1 LNISIDI
8 DSQNMSQKRNK
19 IFPGWFIIIAL
30 FFIWLVTQGMTTHS
44 FTSLIEP
51 ITNRFG
57 WNYTEVTLAVSI
69 YNFVYMLLMPFIG
82 LAVDRWSARKL
93 IFAGITLSSI
103 GMFLLSWINTPGHL
117 YLCYVL
123 MGIGGSTCITTVPMT
138 IAGRWFRKKL
148 SLATSIVMSGSG
160 AGGLIVPLVTRVI
173 DTTGWHTAMMVLG
186 AGMFIVVSP
195 LTLFVRQRPEQ
206 YGYLPDGD
214 ADDST
219 VSDEGPASVQDTEK
233 DVGVKQAL
241 KSRPFWHISL
251 GFLFHI
257 FAPVALQV
265 HIMPYLSTMNMD
277 RTISSFMA
285 STMLVSSIV
294 GRLLSGWFGDR
305 FDKRW
310 TAAAGTSF
318 VGLGLILLSCIT
330 PASTGLL
337 VPAIILCG
345 IGWGAPATMHPVLLR
360 EYFGT
365 RHLGTMIGFSMFI
378 MVIGIVAGPPFTSM
392 IYEHFGD
399 YRIAWFILMGM
410 VAISVISQLTNPSAT
425 DFRQRESRVK

>member
-1 LNISIDI
+1 
-8 DSQNMSQKRNK
+8 MSQKKYK
-19 IFPGWFIIIAL
+19 IFPGWFIIVAL

-44 FTSLIEP
+44 FTAVIEP

-69 YNFVYMLLMPFIG
+69 YNFVYMLLMPVVG

-93 IFAGITLSSI
+93 IFAGITLASI
-103 GMFLLSWINTPGHL
+103 GIFLLSWINTPGQL
-117 YLCYVL
+117 YLCYAL
-123 MGIGGSTCITTVPMT
+123 MGIGGSTCIATVPMT

-173 DTTGWHTAMMVLG
+173 DTTGWHTAMMILG
-186 AGMFIVVSP
+186 AGVFAIVSP
-195 LTLFVRQRPEQ
+195 LVLIVRQSPEQ

-214 ADDST
+214 VHDSTVPDDST
-219 VSDEGPASVQDTEK
+219 VSIQDSEK

-257 FAPVALQV
+257 FAPVAIQV
-265 HIMPYLSTMNMD
+265 HIMPYLSTIGID
-277 RTISSFMA
+277 RTVSSLMA
-285 STMLVSSIV
+285 STMLVSSII
-294 GRLLSGWFGDR
+294 GRLVSGWFGDR

-310 TAAAGTSF
+310 TAATGTSF
-318 VGLGLILLSCIT
+318 VGLGLILLTCIT
-330 PASTGLL
+330 PSSTGLL
-337 VPAIILCG
+337 IPAIVLCG
-345 IGWGAPATMHPVLLR
+345 IGWGGPATMHPVLLR

-365 RHLGTMIGFSMFI
+365 GHLGTMIGFSMFI

-399 YRIAWFILMGM
+399 YRTAWFILMGM
-410 VAISVISQLTNPSAT
+410 VAISVILQLTNPPAAK
-425 DFRQRESRVK
+425 FRQKIS